1 MTGVVLKAQA
11 RRELR
16 LVLVAEALA
25 VGGLA
30 AWATVFVPHA
40 QREVGLQG
48 STIAIALVLAGVL
61 AAITMRAAA
70 GIEDARRLPA
80 LLIGV
85 LTLGA
90 GVLSSTVGA
99 TTVGLLTSLAPVAVG
114 VRPRRRA
121 SRRAS
126 APRSWAPPPRP
137 PPAACCS
144 RSRSSPAVRSTAR
157 CSCSPASQR
166 SLRPSRSCASKAPRH
181 RRSCARSGSARRGSP
196 DGPCLLLALAG
207 VIHRTPLLEADKA
220 GFEALHGLG
229 ATPEVVESLLVEP
242 SLRNYVI
249 IVLLAS
255 LLGARWWGRT
265 TPGRTLLLVAGS
277 GIVAYVAV
285 RTCWALWERPRPE
298 EVLAI
303 EPVNG
308 HSWAAYPS
316 FPSGHVAVTTALALA
331 TATLIPK
338 LRYVLW
344 TYAVVIAFTRLAYG
358 AHFPS
363 DVILG
368 FVLGYLAVRTTIAP
382 LPAASAEVPGGAHKA
397 PPRPARAA
405 SARG

>member
-1 MTGVVLKAQA
+1 MTGVVLKAPA

-16 LVLVAEALA
+16 LILAAEALA
-25 VGGLA
+25 LGGLA

-40 QREVGLQG
+40 QEEVGLSG
-48 STIAIALVLAGVL
+48 STVALALVLAGAL
-61 AAITMRAAA
+61 AAIAMRAAA
-70 GIEDARRLPA
+70 GLEPARRLPA

-90 GVLSSTVGA
+90 GVLSSTVGV
-99 TTVGLLTSLAPVAVG
+99 TSVGLLTSLAPVAAGVG
-114 VRPRRRA
+114 LVAALTPRLA
-121 SRRAS
+121 VAQLGTAAAAAAAGVVLATS
-126 APRSWAPPPRP
+126 AVAGGAGYRTVFALGGI
-137 PPAACCS
+137 AALAAAVPIL
-144 RSRSSPAVRSTAR
+144 RLEGAASPALVRAVG
-157 CSCSPASQR
+157 QR
-166 SLRPSRSCASKAPRH
+166 AGRFA
-181 RRSCARSGSARRGSP
+181 GWTVV
-196 DGPCLLLALAG
+196 LLALATF
-207 VIHRTPLLEADKA
+207 IHRTPLLEADKA

-229 ATPEVVESLLVEP
+229 ATPEIVESLLVEP

-277 GIVAYVAV
+277 GIVAYAAV

-303 EPVNG
+303 DPVNG

-316 FPSGHVAVTTALALA
+316 FPSGHVAVSTALALA
-331 TATLIPK
+331 TAALIPK

-344 TYAVVIAFTRLAYG
+344 TYAVLIAFTRLAYG

-368 FVLGYLAVRTTIAP
+368 FVIGYLAVRTTITP
-382 LPAASAEVPGGAHKA
+382 LAAAAS
-397 PPRPARAA
+397 RRT
-405 SARG
+405 